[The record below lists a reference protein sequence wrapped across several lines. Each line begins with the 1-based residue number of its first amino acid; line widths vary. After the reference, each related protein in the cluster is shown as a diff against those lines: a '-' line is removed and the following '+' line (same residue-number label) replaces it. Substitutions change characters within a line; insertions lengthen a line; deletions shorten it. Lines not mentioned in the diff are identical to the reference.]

1 MREIAVFIFRSFRL
15 AVILVLV
22 TIFPGWTAFAVPGSQ
37 TIGFNG
43 GRMGRV
49 IFDGKV
55 HAQNGNK
62 CTSCHPAYFLMKRS
76 DSAATYAD
84 HVEGRKSCFA
94 CHNGERAF
102 SPADHCSRCHKR
114 TG

>member
-1 MREIAVFIFRSFRL
+1 MLRDYRGIILL
-15 AVILVLV
+15 AFGALL
-22 TIFPGWTAFAVPGSQ
+22 PAWTALAVPGSQ
-37 TIGFNG
+37 VIDFDG

-49 IFDGKV
+49 VFDGKV

-62 CTSCHPAYFLMKRS
+62 CTSCHPDYFLMKRVA
-76 DSAATYAD
+76 SAATYAD
-84 HVEGRKSCFA
+84 HIDGKKSCFG

-102 SPADHCSRCHKR
+102 SPANRCSQCHKR